1 MAEKKSKKNQ
11 KYFVD
16 AWLEDP
22 LMAGCAKSQIVI
34 HRPAAQYVTRRLNC
48 PLVGTLRSQTTQK
61 ERNTKMLWRSKITFF
76 KAAQAKQATGDN
88 EKVVINDDRQSTMI
102 FILAVTPAKKPK

>member
-22 LMAGCAKSQIVI
+22 LFDGCIWCAKSKSVM
-34 HRPAAQYVTRRLNC
+34 HRPAAQYVTRWLNC
-48 PLVGTLRSQTTQK
+48 PLVGALRSQTTRK
-61 ERNTKMLWRSKITFF
+61 ERNTKMLWKSEKTFL
-76 KAAQAKQATGDN
+76 KQHKLN
-88 EKVVINDDRQSTMI
+88 KQLVIM
-102 FILAVTPAKKPK
+102 KKW